1 MTVETRYYAIVR
13 YRNSA
18 SPQEKG
24 PYPTYEKAVAAGEY
38 ELEHGVR
45 MLGRAEHFIVE
56 KRFEPVRRRE

>member
-1 MTVETRYYAIVR
+1 MMIETKYYAIMH
-13 YRNSA
+13 YRRGLTSE
-18 SPQEKG
+18 SK

-45 MLGRAEHFIVE
+45 MLGRAEHFTVE